1 MATHQTEA
9 EPQQPAAAAVEG
21 VEAGQVAAVADQ
33 ADFYQIERKYLQNL
47 KIYLNVN
54 EENVLKIFT
63 REQGVAGHLDHAGDE
78 VGEPHHHH
86 QGLEAVAEVD

>member
-21 VEAGQVAAVADQ
+21 VEAGQVASVADQ
-33 ADFYQIERKYLQNL
+33 ADLCKIERKYLQNL

-54 EENVLKIFT
+54 EEKCFKNIYP
-63 REQGVAGHLDHAGDE
+63 RAGSSWAPG
-78 VGEPHHHH
+78 PCR
-86 QGLEAVAEVD
+86 